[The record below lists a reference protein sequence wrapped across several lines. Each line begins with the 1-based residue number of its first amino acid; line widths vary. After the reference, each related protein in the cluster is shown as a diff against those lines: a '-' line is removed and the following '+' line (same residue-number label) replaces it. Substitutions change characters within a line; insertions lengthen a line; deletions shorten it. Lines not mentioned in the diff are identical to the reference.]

1 MATYPLS
8 SMSRLNCFKMFEHS
22 IHCDQCRS
30 VDQISGSEKNT
41 FTQQQILA
49 VVLKQ
54 AKGLLKR
61 ILIEPRKHQAVI
73 KV

>member
-1 MATYPLS
+1 VLIVINVI
-8 SMSRLNCFKMFEHS
+8 LL
-22 IHCDQCRS
+22 IRS
-30 VDQISGSEKNT
+30 AGVKNKTT

-49 VVLKQ
+49 VLLKQ